1 MCIEFEK
8 FLYHFK
14 LLCFCGHFVYKHVN
28 YLFKVTLRAPIET
41 VPFSCFKVEFKCT
54 GAAR

>member
-8 FLYHFK
+8 FLHHFK

-54 GAAR
+54 GAAQ